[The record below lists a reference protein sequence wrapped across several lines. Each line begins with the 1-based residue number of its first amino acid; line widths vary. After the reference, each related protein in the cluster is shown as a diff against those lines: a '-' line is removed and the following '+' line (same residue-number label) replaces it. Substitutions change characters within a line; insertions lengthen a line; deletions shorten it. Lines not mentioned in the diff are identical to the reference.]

1 MLMTPEPMLPLLN
14 WGDKRRADGGK
25 RGRVKARE
33 YARSLEKANSK
44 AADIAQPNRYDAM
57 HAPVYKAPAASVPV
71 RSGSEDFLRIASRG
85 VRC

>member
-57 HAPVYKAPAASVPV
+57 HAPVYKAPVGSVPM
-71 RSGSEDFLRIASRG
+71 RPGAEDFLRIASRG